1 MQVFQFVLTG
11 NSSTSSSVQVADD
24 TPSSLQGINNMY
36 GKDHQ
41 HHCFIFIYSVLSA
54 ATMEF
59 SYEELLRATGNRSSQ
74 SLIGSGG
81 YGSVYSGMLRH
92 TKVAV
97 KFLSEVRG

>member
-1 MQVFQFVLTG
+1 MQVFQLVLTG

-41 HHCFIFIYSVLSA
+41 HHCFYSVLSA

-81 YGSVYSGMLRH
+81 YGSVYPGMLRH
-92 TKVAV
+92 IPLVS
-97 KFLSEVRG
+97 LH